1 MVGFQRARSEEQREV
16 RRRAILDTAAAMLAQ
31 MPVAEVGLNE
41 LARRVG
47 LAKSNVLR
55 YFDSRE
61 AVLLELLDVSYREWL
76 VALTPELTD
85 TTGDLPTRRDRLVR
99 AIVTSLAEN
108 PVLCDLFS
116 SQAAVLERNISPD
129 VAAQFK
135 RASIATTGDFA
146 NLVARLIPE
155 FGAERSWKFCAAALL
170 TAGSLW
176 THSHPSAAMLAAY
189 QQHPD
194 LAAACI
200 DFTDTGTDLLN
211 ILAVG
216 LLATDT

>member
-16 RRRAILDTAAAMLAQ
+16 RRRAILDTAAAMLTQ
-31 MPVAEVGLNE
+31 MPVAQVGLNE

-61 AVLLELLDVSYREWL
+61 AVLLELLDLSYREW
-76 VALTPELTD
+76 VAALAPQLAD
-85 TTGDLPTRRDRLVR
+85 TTGDLPTRRDRLTR
-99 AIVTSLAEN
+99 AIVTSLAAN
-108 PVLCDLFS
+108 PVLCDLFG

-135 RASIATTGDFA
+135 RTSIATTGDFA

-155 FGAERSWKFCAAALL
+155 FGPERSWKFCAVTLL
-170 TAGSLW
+170 TTGSLW
-176 THSHPSAAMLAAY
+176 THSQPAAAMLAAY
-189 QQHPD
+189 EQHPE
-194 LAAACI
+194 LAAARI
-200 DFTDTGTDLLN
+200 DFTETSTDLLN
-211 ILAVG
+211 ILALG
-216 LLATDT
+216 LLATEA

>member
-1 MVGFQRARSEEQREV
+1 MVGFQRARSEEQREL
-16 RRRAILDTAAAMLAQ
+16 RRHAILDTAATMLAQ

-76 VALTPELTD
+76 VALTPELSD
-85 TTGDLPTRRDRLVR
+85 TSGDLPTRRDRLIR
-99 AIVTSLAEN
+99 AIVTSLAQN

-129 VAAQFK
+129 VATRFK
-135 RASIATTGDFA
+135 RAAIATTGEFA
-146 NLVARLIPE
+146 DLVAGLIPE
-155 FGAERSWKFCAAALL
+155 FGAERARKFCVATLL
-170 TAGSLW
+170 TAGALW
-176 THSHPSAAMLAAY
+176 THSQPSAAMLAAY
-189 QQHPD
+189 EQHPD
-194 LAAACI
+194 LAAARI
-200 DFTDTGTDLLN
+200 DFTSTCTELLN
-211 ILAVG
+211 ILTTG
-216 LLATDT
+216 LLAGEA